1 MDPLIL
7 KTQNP
12 LSLKYLMI
20 AIILRSLFLACHLT
34 KYRLNRLVWT
44 ITRDNQRMTP
54 VKKLTRGFTIIE
66 LMVTIAVLAVALA
79 IAVPSY
85 TNMLI
90 NNRMASKTN
99 EFVASL
105 HYARS
110 EAVKRGANVRTCAS
124 TDGVTCATT
133 GDWDQ
138 GWIVLV
144 EATSTVLTVY
154 PPLSHGDTL
163 VKSGL
168 QTRAIRFDGNGMSA
182 GFNGTVTLC
191 DRDGDP
197 KKARAV
203 IISNAG
209 RIQLAA
215 DGNSDGIVEN
225 GSGVNV
231 TCP

>member
-1 MDPLIL
+1 M
-7 KTQNP
+7 K
-12 LSLKYLMI
+12 
-20 AIILRSLFLACHLT
+20 SLFLACGLT
-34 KYRLNRLVWT
+34 KYRPNRLVWP
-44 ITRDNQRMTP
+44 ITRDSLRMPP
-54 VKKLTRGFTIIE
+54 VKKIIRGFTIIE
-66 LMVTIAVLAVALA
+66 LMVTVAVLAVAVA
-79 IAVPSY
+79 IAVPTY

-105 HYARS
+105 HYTRS
-110 EAVKRGANVRTCAS
+110 EAVKRGANVRACAS
-124 TDGVTCATT
+124 SDGVTCATT

-138 GWIVLV
+138 GWIVFV
-144 EATSTVLTVY
+144 EAASTVLNVY
-154 PPLSHGDTL
+154 PPLRDGDTL

-191 DRDGDP
+191 DRDGDV

-203 IISNAG
+203 VISNAG

-215 DGNSDGIVEN
+215 DSNSDGIVEN

>member
-1 MDPLIL
+1 M
-7 KTQNP
+7 
-12 LSLKYLMI
+12 
-20 AIILRSLFLACHLT
+20 
-34 KYRLNRLVWT
+34 VWT
-44 ITRDNQRMTP
+44 IARANQRMTA
-54 VKKLTRGFTIIE
+54 VIKLTQGFTIIE
-66 LMVTIAVLAVALA
+66 LMVTIAVLAVAVA
-79 IAVPSY
+79 IAVPAY

-90 NNRMASKTN
+90 NNRMASKIN
-99 EFVASL
+99 EYVASL

-110 EAVKRGANVRTCAS
+110 EAVKRGANVRACAS
-124 TDGVTCATT
+124 SDGLTCTNS

-144 EATSTVLTVY
+144 DATSTLLNVY
-154 PPLSHGDTL
+154 PPLSGGDTL

-168 QTRAIRFDGNGMSA
+168 QPRSIRFDGNGMSA

-191 DRDGDP
+191 DRDGDI

-203 IISNAG
+203 VISNAG

-215 DGNSDGIVEN
+215 DNNGDGIVEN